1 MAYCVQCGNQVGDQD
16 RFCGKCGAQQ
26 VVRPWSPGDPSG
38 QPNPLGKMNNRD
50 VATLCY
56 IPWLGWIASVV
67 VLASGRFRT
76 NHQARFHAF
85 QGLYL
90 FVSWLLIDWVVEPI
104 FSFPAPFPIRH
115 ISGLLKLLLFA
126 AWIFMIIKV
135 RNGEDYRL
143 PLLGELADRSAQ
155 EQHA

>member
-26 VVRPWSPGDPSG
+26 AVRPGPVNDPFA
-38 QPNPLGKMNNRD
+38 NVNYRD
-50 VATLCY
+50 AATLCY
-56 IPWLGWIASVV
+56 IPWLGWIASIV
-67 VLASGRFRT
+67 VLASGRFRV

-90 FVSWLLIDWVVEPI
+90 FVAWLLIDWVVEPMFN
-104 FSFPAPFPIRH
+104 FSAPFPVRH
-115 ISGLLKLLLFA
+115 ISGLLKLGVIV
-126 AWIFMIIKV
+126 AWVFMIIKV
-135 RNGEDYRL
+135 RSGEDYRL
-143 PLLGELADRSAQ
+143 PVVGDLADRSAH

>member
-26 VVRPWSPGDPSG
+26 AVRPGPVNDPFAR
-38 QPNPLGKMNNRD
+38 MNYRD
-50 VATLCY
+50 AATLCY

-67 VLASGRFRT
+67 VLASGRFRE

-85 QGLYL
+85 QGLYM
-90 FVSWLLIDWVVEPI
+90 FVAWLLIDWVVEPI
-104 FSFPAPFPIRH
+104 FSSMISPMRH
-115 ISGLLKLLLFA
+115 ISGLLKLGVFA

-135 RNGEDYRL
+135 RNGEDYHL
-143 PLLGELADRSAQ
+143 PVVGDLADRSAH

>member
-26 VVRPWSPGDPSG
+26 AVRPAPVTDPLSR
-38 QPNPLGKMNNRD
+38 MNNKD
-50 VATLCY
+50 AATLCY
-56 IPWLGWIASVV
+56 TPWVGWIAAIV
-67 VLASGRFRT
+67 VLASKRFRT

-90 FVSWLLIDWVVEPI
+90 FVSWLLIDWVIEPI
-104 FSFPAPFPIRH
+104 FAFSAPFPIRH
-115 ISGLLKLLLFA
+115 ISGLLKLGVLV
-126 AWIFMIIKV
+126 AWIFMMVKV
-135 RNGEDYRL
+135 RHGEDYRL
-143 PLLGELADRSAQ
+143 PVLGELADRSAH